1 MDPESLL
8 EQLQL
13 LADKLGIEVRS
24 EPLDGPGGLCV
35 VKGAQVLFVD
45 SEAPVEEQAHVMCR
59 ALAKQDLGGVFIV
72 PEVRDVLERYQ
83 KG

>member
-1 MDPESLL
+1 MDSEALV

-13 LADKLGIEVRS
+13 LADKLGIEVRA
-24 EPLDGPGGLCV
+24 EPLDGPGGLCML
-35 VKGAQVLFVD
+35 KGTPVLFVD
-45 SEAPVEEQAHVMCR
+45 SEAPPDEQAHVLCR